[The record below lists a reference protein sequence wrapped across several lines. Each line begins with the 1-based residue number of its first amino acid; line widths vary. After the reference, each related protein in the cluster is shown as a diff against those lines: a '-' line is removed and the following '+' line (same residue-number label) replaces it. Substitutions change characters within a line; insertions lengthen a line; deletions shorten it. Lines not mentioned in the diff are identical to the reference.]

1 MIKKGGIIKL
11 PNTKRKLSMEEEKLV
26 NIYANHIHNE
36 YQNTNPF
43 IKPQTKLSRSEE
55 TLKELIQSIFELNE
69 E

>member
-1 MIKKGGIIKL
+1 
-11 PNTKRKLSMEEEKLV
+11 MEEEKLV

-55 TLKELIQSIFELNE
+55 TLKELIHNIFELNE

>member
-1 MIKKGGIIKL
+1 MINKGGIIKF
-11 PNTKRKLSMEEEKLV
+11 PNTKRKLSDEEEKLV
-26 NIYANHIHNE
+26 HVCANHIHNE
-36 YQNTNPF
+36 YTNTNPF

>member
-1 MIKKGGIIKL
+1 MIKKGGIIKF